1 MSTVLPLPDDDLL
14 DPPFSA
20 PRTVDLTDKVRA
32 PYPEV
37 SPEGLGADA
46 LLPQWMVVLN
56 DWAEQTKGDSK
67 YLYFGDSDTG
77 LEVARGL
84 VENDEPFE
92 YFFVSPDKYQDG
104 DIKYYARVVR
114 LGSEQSSRSVT
125 KKILFKS
132 SLPGGEDE
140 RPAEPWHSGLFMWT
154 KGLADGDII
163 DADVA
168 EAGFYCEINPYLY
181 MRFNDVC
188 IIQLAAGVSV
198 RHVVSP
204 DDVKKAVPISVYI
217 DPPTIAKLPR
227 SAELLFNFT
236 VVDVV
241 GNKPGGKY
249 KHSRAIKVI
258 TETDPKLVAA
268 PSVLLG
274 KEALDQI
281 DLDAVM
287 QEALLRVRVILKAEK
302 KAPQPPHK
310 VEIKLETT
318 LGGDVKIISLPIIL
332 DTNQQLEEANLP
344 KELINDL
351 SGGRIRV
358 WFEVRINAGVLKYMS
373 GSKTLTVVGEPTLM
387 DAPTLIPI
395 QAGLISSG
403 MPIEMKVPFYLP
415 FHKDAAEAKIL
426 QLIYADGGGIVVSST
441 QTAGEQGGSRT
452 FSAEAVKVF
461 DGKGPARAYYTSQR
475 DQDIVARQSRVTPF
489 EIGNRVP
496 VLPKMYLA
504 DAVDGN
510 IDPDQ
515 VLGDETIAKVRVFDS
530 VVGQEI
536 HWTAEGKDPKS
547 STGGVIKVTKA
558 LAGEKL
564 AELEIPVNLE
574 ILRLN
579 INRVMKFSY
588 TRVTPGAAK
597 KIERSESYEV
607 TVGPPIV
614 LESFNVL
621 EITSTD
627 GIAYPRQF
635 INGATLRAKG
645 TFIKGME
652 AEFKWEGQY
661 RVSTFK
667 TTVKLDPKT
676 NTFTA
681 NIPVGVIIDGIRP
694 EANEIVVTCR
704 IRHFGLIFDFPPIV
718 FKLQPLRYPPT
729 PRIRGHENSSVLP
742 VHQVTGSLRFD
753 VAAFD
758 FMRVGQTYWATAS
771 GRFADGEEY
780 NEELFA
786 GNHVIESDLKGISAP
801 FPTDK
806 LPLLEDGS
814 ILTLEFWLSFP
825 GIPLKWTAQKFG
837 VAQYLIE
844 QLPSVLPYPVLNA
857 ALTTEQDTKA
867 NPITIQSKPGVTIK
881 VPGMLATDS
890 ITLLV
895 NCQNGKIYELPS
907 AGNAS
912 GSVVINLT
920 DEIVAD
926 MVNSRALLQFTLD
939 RKGVTTLSKV
949 QTIQVDTISSNHL
962 PRPTINNVPEG
973 GSLDLNTFATN
984 AFILL
989 SKWIMSKAGQVVW
1002 IDLIGNGSVYPIVE
1016 NYKIDQAQAEK
1027 GLVPQAVLRTLL
1039 ENIWPS
1045 GRRGELRLW
1054 VSFDGTPDKT
1064 RAVMFPISTFTIHL
1078 VRRPLETFE
1087 SGPIQGIPLQ
1097 TTLNF
1102 PGLRVTSRSNGVSL
1116 INGGNY
1122 WAPSS
1127 TGLNVYLAP
1136 GAIVSLTLT
1145 VDAVR
1150 VLFGIADASRIQS
1163 HVAFYDREGNLMAQF
1178 TTPAYGAAGTAW
1190 VDYTAPSGRRIGI
1203 INVWDGGG
1211 DSFVDNVYMY
1221 Y

>member
-1 MSTVLPLPDDDLL
+1 MSTVLPLPDDDQL
-14 DPPFSA
+14 DAPFSA
-20 PRTVDLTDKVRA
+20 LRPVDLTDKVRA

-46 LLPQWMVVLN
+46 LLPQWMVVVN
-56 DWAEQTKGDSK
+56 DWTEQTIGDSK
-67 YLYFGDSDTG
+67 YLYFGVANTG

-84 VENDEPFE
+84 VETNEPFE
-92 YFFVSPDKYQDG
+92 YFFVAPDKYQDG
-104 DIKYYARVVR
+104 DIEYYARVVR

-125 KKILFKS
+125 KKILLKRT
-132 SLPGGEDE
+132 LPGGEDE
-140 RPAEPWHSGLFMWT
+140 RPAEPWHSGLFMWVE
-154 KGLADGDII
+154 GLADGDII

-168 EAGFYCEINPYLY
+168 EAGFYCVINPFLY

-188 IIQLAAGVSV
+188 IIQLAAGVIV
-198 RHVVSP
+198 RYVVSP
-204 DDVKKAVPISVYI
+204 EDVKKAVPIRIYI
-217 DPPTIAKLPR
+217 DSATIAKLPK

-236 VVDVV
+236 VEDVV

-249 KHSRAIKVI
+249 KYSRAIKVI

-274 KEALDQI
+274 KVPLDQI
-281 DLDAVM
+281 DLDAVT

-318 LGGDVKIISLPIIL
+318 LAGDIKIISLPIIL

-351 SGGRIRV
+351 SGGRVRV
-358 WFEVRINAGVLKYMS
+358 WFEVRTNAGVFKYMS

-387 DAPTLIPI
+387 DAPTLSPI

-403 MPIEMKVPFYLP
+403 MPIEVKVPFYFP

-426 QLIYADGGGIVVSST
+426 QLIDADGGGIVVSST
-441 QTAGEQGGSRT
+441 QAAGEQGGSRT

-475 DQDIVARQSRVTPF
+475 DQDIVARQSKVTPF
-489 EIGNRVP
+489 EIGIRVP

-510 IDPDQ
+510 IDPDE

-530 VVGQEI
+530 VLGQEI

-564 AELEIPVNLE
+564 AELEIPVDLQ

-588 TRVTPGAAK
+588 TRVTPGSPK
-597 KIERSESYEV
+597 KIERSESYDV
-607 TVGPPIV
+607 TIGPPIV

-681 NIPVGVIIDGIRP
+681 NVPVGVIIDGIRP

-718 FKLQPLRYPPT
+718 FKLQPLRLPPT
-729 PRIRGHENSSVLP
+729 PRIRGYENSAVLP

-758 FMRVGQTYWATAS
+758 FMRVGQKYWATAS
-771 GRFADGEEY
+771 GTLADGEEY
-780 NEELFA
+780 YEELFV
-786 GNHVIESDLKGISAP
+786 GNQVVESDLKGISAP

-881 VPGMLATDS
+881 VPGLLATDS

-907 AGNAS
+907 AGNSS

-926 MVNSRALLQFTLD
+926 MVNSRALLQFTLN

-949 QTIQVDTISSNHL
+949 QTIHVDTISSNHL

-973 GSLDLNTFATN
+973 GALDLNTFTAD
-984 AFILL
+984 AFISVPKWIL
-989 SKWIMSKAGQVVW
+989 SKAEQIVSV
-1002 IDLIGNGSVYPIVE
+1002 DLIGNGGVYPILE

-1027 GLVPQAVLRTLL
+1027 GLGPLAVSRTLL

-1045 GRRGELRLW
+1045 GRRGEIRVT
-1054 VSFDGTPDKT
+1054 VSYDGTPDKT
-1064 RAVMFPISTFTIHL
+1064 RAVMFPISTLTILL
-1078 VRRPLETFE
+1078 VRIAVETFE
-1087 SGPIQGIPLQ
+1087 SQPIQAIPLN
-1097 TTLNF
+1097 TTVRY
-1102 PGLRVTSRSNGVSL
+1102 PAARVTSRSHGVSI
-1116 INGGNY
+1116 INGGNT

-1127 TGLNVYLAP
+1127 TGLNIYLAP
-1136 GAIVSLTLT
+1136 GAGVALTLT
-1145 VDAVR
+1145 VEAVR
-1150 VLFGIADASRIQS
+1150 VRIGIADASRIQS
-1163 HVAFYDREGNLMAQF
+1163 QVAFYDRDGNAIIQMP
-1178 TTPAYGAAGTAW
+1178 TPVFSATGIAW
-1190 VDYTAPSGRRIGI
+1190 IDYTAPSGKRIGI
-1203 INVWDGGG
+1203 IYIKDGGG
-1211 DSFVDNVYMY
+1211 DSYVDNLFVWY
-1221 Y
+1221 